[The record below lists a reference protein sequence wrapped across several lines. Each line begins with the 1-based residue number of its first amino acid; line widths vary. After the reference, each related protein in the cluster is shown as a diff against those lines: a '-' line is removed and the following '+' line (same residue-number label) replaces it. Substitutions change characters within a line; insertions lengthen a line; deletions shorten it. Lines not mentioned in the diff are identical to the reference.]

1 MLGLNKHMSVALAMG
16 TVVALGACSRHDND
30 MSSTDSTA
38 VATDTTRLDTTTAA
52 GTTAPTMTDAN
63 IVAMVDA
70 DNAGDS
76 SIAAMAS
83 TKATSKDVRDYA
95 KMMIKDHHA
104 AREELQALIKKLSI
118 TPQQAAHDSSGHEL
132 QSTVDSLTSAPKGME
147 FDKMYIR
154 QMIDAHTT
162 VLDEL
167 TQALNTAQ
175 DPQLKALLQKQL
187 PVVQKHLDRAKEI
200 QTKLDQSAT

>member
-1 MLGLNKHMSVALAMG
+1 MLRMNKHLSVALAMG
-16 TVVALGACSRHDND
+16 AVIALGACGRTNDD

-38 VATDTTRLDTTTAA
+38 VTTDTSRLDTTTAG

-63 IVAMVDA
+63 IIAMVDA

-76 SIAAMAS
+76 AVAVMAS
-83 TKATSKDVRDYA
+83 KKATSKDVRDYA

-104 AREELQALIKKLSI
+104 AREELQALIKATNI
-118 TPQQAAHDSSGHEL
+118 QPQQAAHDSSGHEMR
-132 QSTVDSLTSAPKGME
+132 STVDSLTSAPKGME

-154 QMIDAHTT
+154 QMVDMHTT

-167 TQALNTAQ
+167 TKALNMAQ
-175 DPQLKALLQKQL
+175 DPQLKALLQKQM
-187 PVVQKHLDRAKEI
+187 PVVQQHLDRAKEI